1 MNTEYTTLKIK
12 IEKDLLTKATKI
24 LTEKGI
30 TLEQFV
36 EYLLSKLIESNGTNL
51 NDLLKNVK

>member
-30 TLEQFV
+30 TFEEFV

-51 NDLLKNVK
+51 NDFLKNVK